1 MYASRSRHFLLS
13 VRTANHGILL
23 RSPTSYVSPTGCGVS
38 AQRHYNHQ
46 QREDEWEESKAVK
59 VTVWWDFQRCR
70 LPRRAS
76 PRHLS
81 PRVTEALRCAGIR
94 GPVEITAFGDVSH
107 IPLTEQ
113 EALADTGVILSHV
126 PSNPLPDDGGPA
138 VVGVF
143 KRSEDSAQSH
153 IQEKCHKEGE
163 SEEPSPRP
171 KKRTLQVEVPSSPP
185 DESSRDNRKAPGS
198 TQRPEPPSIHVE
210 ADVTRTVEV
219 PSPPSDSPCMDQ
231 RNDVAVDPVMQTERP
246 VNLMEADK
254 ANAAGGP
261 SSSGGQGNISKK
273 RGFLERIS
281 SLWNGQKD

>member
-126 PSNPLPDDGGPA
+126 PSSCVLCLLPPLL
-138 VVGVF
+138 
-143 KRSEDSAQSH
+143 
-153 IQEKCHKEGE
+153 
-163 SEEPSPRP
+163 SP
-171 KKRTLQVEVPSSPP
+171 
-185 DESSRDNRKAPGS
+185 
-198 TQRPEPPSIHVE
+198 
-210 ADVTRTVEV
+210 
-219 PSPPSDSPCMDQ
+219 
-231 RNDVAVDPVMQTERP
+231 
-246 VNLMEADK
+246 
-254 ANAAGGP
+254 
-261 SSSGGQGNISKK
+261 
-273 RGFLERIS
+273 IS
-281 SLWNGQKD
+281 SLPLILANSW